1 MSNNEWPKQLYA
13 LDVSRGIAALAVVV
27 WHWQH
32 FAYKKGSL
40 SQEFIRESQPLYDL
54 LRLFYEKGGLGVQ
67 YFFLLSGFIFFWLY
81 SAPIK
86 NNQITAWEFGIHRFS
101 RLYPLH
107 FITLMTW
114 FNESDHPR

>member
-54 LRLFYEKGGLGVQ
+54 LRLFYEKGV
-67 YFFLLSGFIFFWLY
+67 
-81 SAPIK
+81 SAP
-86 NNQITAWEFGIHRFS
+86 
-101 RLYPLH
+101 
-107 FITLMTW
+107 
-114 FNESDHPR
+114 